1 VPRCCIGEPWL
12 PAGVGVVNLSAPFIL
27 RPVATTLLTIG
38 VIIAGAVA
46 FGLLPVSPL
55 PQVDFP
61 TVSVSASLPGASP
74 DTMAAT
80 VAAPLERSLGRIASV
95 TEMTSVSSL
104 GSSRITLQF
113 DLSRDIDGAARD
125 VQAALNAARALLPTG
140 LPSNPTYRKVNPADA
155 PIMILALT
163 SQTLSRGQMY
173 DAASTILAQK
183 VLQVK
188 GIGDVTVGG
197 GSLPAVRVELNPSQ
211 LDGYGISPETVRTA
225 IAATNPNR
233 PKGAIDDGERRW
245 QILANDQATTAKDY
259 QPLIISY
266 TNGNPVR
273 LRDVADVVDSVEDVR
288 NDGVSNG
295 TPAVLL
301 VLFRQPGA
309 NIIETVDGVRALLPN
324 LRASIPASVSLDV
337 VSDRTPTIRASLHEV
352 ERSLLISVALVV
364 FSVFLFLR
372 NIRAALVPLVAVPV
386 SLVGTFGVMYLFGYS
401 LDNLSLMALT
411 IATGFVVD
419 DAVVVLE
426 NISRHVE
433 EGVKP
438 LQAALLGARE
448 VGFTVL
454 SMSISLIAVF
464 IPILLMGG
472 IVGRLFREFAVTL
485 SAAILVSLVVSL
497 TTTPMM
503 CARLLRPREE
513 EPKHGRVYQATE
525 RAFNALQSGYERSLD
540 WALGHGLVMML
551 ILSVTIGLTVYLY
564 IAIPKGFF
572 PQQDTGRITGSIQ
585 ADQSISFQAMQS
597 KLRDFV
603 AIVKKD
609 PAVDAVVGFTGGGQR
624 NSGTM
629 FISLKPLAERKM
641 SADQV
646 IARLRGKLSHEPGAN
661 LFLQPVQDIRVGG
674 RSGGAQYQYT
684 LQADSTAIL
693 REWEPKIKNALSST
707 PSIADVNTDA
717 NDKGLQTSLV
727 VNRDTIARLGL
738 NQSLIDNTLND
749 LFGQRQVSTIYNPLN
764 QYHVVMEAAPSFW
777 QSPTVLSTVH
787 VITPGGKQVPL
798 SDLASWGTTS
808 TPLVVNHQGQSPA
821 STESF
826 NLAPNVS
833 LSDAT
838 KDIGDVFAKIG
849 APTTV
854 RGSFQGTAKAF
865 QDALANQP
873 LLVLAALVAV
883 YLVLGILYESLVHP
897 VTILSTLPSAGVGA
911 LLALLVTGTE
921 FSIIALI
928 GVILLIGIVKK
939 NAIMMIDFALQL
951 EREQQL
957 EPREAIHRASLL
969 RLRPILMT
977 TVAALFGALPLAVGT
992 GDGAEMRRPL
1002 GIAIVGGLI
1011 LSQLLTLY
1019 TTPVIYVYFDRFS
1032 TWSRSKVSPRLRR
1045 PEFGAG
1051 AAVVLACL
1059 LLGGCAV
1066 GPDYKRPQA
1075 STPPM
1080 FKETEGWKVAEPND
1094 VAPRGNWW
1102 EVYNDPV
1109 LNKLVEQVKV
1119 SNQNVIAAEAQY
1131 REALA
1136 LVSGARSQF
1145 FPQITANVSATR
1157 SQNALTAEVAG
1168 AGATTGNG
1176 GTSQATVP
1184 AQTRTSDRVSLS
1196 AAWELDVWGKIRRQ
1210 VESQKA
1216 SAIASESD
1224 LANALLSAQA
1234 MLVTSYLQLRATDID
1249 LDLYEHSIVSYERA
1263 LTITQN
1269 RYDAGVAQRTD
1280 VTQAQ
1285 SQLESARAA
1294 AFDLA
1299 VTRHTLEHAVAV
1311 LVGRP
1316 PSELTIERTNALP
1329 DVPETP
1335 VVVPAALLER
1345 RPDIAAAE
1353 RRTAAA
1359 NAQIG
1364 VARAA
1369 YFPDLT
1375 LTGTGGYESNEFST
1389 LFRAPNRF
1397 WSLGPNLAQTIFDA
1411 GAIHAQVK
1419 QNIATYDF
1427 NVATY
1432 RETVLTAFQ
1441 DVEDNLSTLKL
1452 LAQESQAEIKAAEA
1466 AEKTLDITQNQYQA
1480 GTVDYLNVVTAQQ
1493 TALTAERSVR
1503 DLANRRLTASVGL
1516 LKALGGG
1523 WKTSDLAH

>member
-1 VPRCCIGEPWL
+1 M
-12 PAGVGVVNLSAPFIL
+12 NLSAPFIR

-38 VIIAGAVA
+38 MIIAGAVA
-46 FGLLPVSPL
+46 FTLLPVSPL

-61 TVSVSASLPGASP
+61 TISVSASLPGASP

-95 TEMTSVSSL
+95 TEMTSASSL
-104 GSSRITLQF
+104 GSTRITLQF

-125 VQAALNAARALLPTG
+125 VQAAINAARPLLPTG

-163 SQTLSRGQMY
+163 SHVMSRGQMY

-183 VLQVK
+183 LLQVR
-188 GIGDVTVGG
+188 GVGDVTVGG

-211 LDGYGISPETVRTA
+211 LDGYGLSPETVRNA

-233 PKGAIDDGERRW
+233 PKGSVDDGERRW
-245 QILANDQATTAKDY
+245 QILANDQATTAREY
-259 QPLIISY
+259 QPLIVSY
-266 TNGNPVR
+266 NNGNAVR
-273 LRDVADVVDSVEDVR
+273 LRDVAEVVDSVEDVR
-288 NDGVSNG
+288 NDGISNG
-295 TPAVLL
+295 VPAVLL

-309 NIIETVDGVRALLPN
+309 NIIGTVDRVSALLPN
-324 LRASIPASVSLDV
+324 LRASIPGSVSLDV
-337 VSDRTPTIRASLHEV
+337 VMDRTPTIRASLHEV
-352 ERSLLISVALVV
+352 ERSLMISVALVV
-364 FSVFLFLR
+364 LSVLLFLR
-372 NIRAALVPLVAVPV
+372 NGRAALVPLVAVPV
-386 SLVGTFGVMYLFGYS
+386 SLIGTFGIMYLAGYS

-438 LQAALLGARE
+438 LEAALLGARE

-503 CARLLRPREE
+503 CARLLRPREQ
-513 EPKHGRVYQATE
+513 EPPHGRLYHASE
-525 RAFNALQSGYERSLD
+525 RFFNRLQSGYEHSLD
-540 WALGHGLVMML
+540 WALKHGLTMMM
-551 ILSVTIGLTVYLY
+551 ILGVTVGLTIYLY

-572 PQQDTGRITGSIQ
+572 PQQDTGRITGAIQ

-603 AIVKKD
+603 NIVKND
-609 PAVDAVVGFTGGGQR
+609 PAVDAVVGFTGSGQR

-629 FISLKPLAERKM
+629 FIALQPLAARKV

-646 IARLRGKLSHEPGAN
+646 IARLRGKLSHEPGAS
-661 LFLQPVQDIRVGG
+661 LFLQSVQDIRVGG
-674 RSGGAQYQYT
+674 RAGGAQYQYT
-684 LQADSTAIL
+684 LQADSTATL
-693 REWEPKIKNALSST
+693 REWEPKVRAALLSVPT
-707 PSIADVNTDA
+707 IADVNTDA
-717 NDKGLQTSLV
+717 QDKGLQTSLV
-727 VNRDTIARLGL
+727 VDRDAIARLGL
-738 NQSLIDNTLND
+738 NQSLVDATLND

-764 QYHVVMEAAPSFW
+764 QYHVVMEAAPPFW
-777 QSPTVLSTVH
+777 QSPTVLNTVH
-787 VITPGGKQVPL
+787 VIAPNGKQVPL
-798 SDLASWGTTS
+798 SDIASWRTTS
-808 TPLVVNHQGQSPA
+808 TPLVVNHQGQSAA
-821 STESF
+821 STISF
-826 NLAPNVS
+826 NLAPGAS
-833 LSDAT
+833 LSQAT
-838 KDIGDVFAKIG
+838 RDIDNAFARLG
-849 APTTV
+849 APVTV

-873 LLVLAALVAV
+873 LLILAALLAV

-951 EREQQL
+951 EREKQL
-957 EPREAIHRASLL
+957 GSREAIHRASLL

-977 TVAALFGALPLAVGT
+977 TVAALFGALPLALGT

-1019 TTPVIYVYFDRFS
+1019 TTPVIYLYFERFS
-1032 TWSRSKVSPRLRR
+1032 IWSRSKLRR
-1045 PEFGAG
+1045 PELGVG
-1051 AAVVLACL
+1051 AAIILMCL
-1059 LLGGCAV
+1059 LAGCAV
-1066 GPDYKRPQA
+1066 GPDYNRPKVQ
-1075 STPPM
+1075 TPPA
-1080 FKETEGWKVAEPND
+1080 FKETEGWKIAEPND
-1094 VAPRGNWW
+1094 AAPRGNWW
-1102 EVYNDPV
+1102 DVYNDAV
-1109 LNKLVEQVKV
+1109 LDSLVKQVQV

-1136 LVSGARSQF
+1136 LVSEARAQI
-1145 FPQITANVSATR
+1145 FPTVTANASSTR
-1157 SQNALTAEVAG
+1157 SQNALTAQVSGATG
-1168 AGATTGNG
+1168 AGATT
-1176 GTSQATVP
+1176 SQS
-1184 AQTRTSDRVSLS
+1184 TSDRVSLS
-1196 AAWELDVWGKIRRQ
+1196 MAWELDVWGRIRRT
-1210 VESQKA
+1210 VESNKA

-1224 LANALLSAQA
+1224 LANALLSEQA
-1234 MLVTSYLQLRATDID
+1234 MLVQSYLQLRATDVD
-1249 LDLYEHSIVSYERA
+1249 LDLYEHSIAAYDRA
-1263 LTITQN
+1263 LVITQN

-1285 SQLESARAA
+1285 SQLETTRAA
-1294 AFDLA
+1294 AYDLS
-1299 VTRHTLEHAVAV
+1299 VTRSTLEHAIAV
-1311 LVGRP
+1311 LAGRP
-1316 PSELTIERTNALP
+1316 PSELTIDRTNTLP
-1329 DVPETP
+1329 DIPEIP
-1335 VVVPAALLER
+1335 SLVPATLLER

-1353 RRTAAA
+1353 RRAAAA

-1369 YFPDLT
+1369 YFPKLS
-1375 LTGTGGYESNEFST
+1375 LTGTLGYQSNKFPD
-1389 LFRAPNRF
+1389 LFNAPNRF
-1397 WSLGPNLAQTIFDA
+1397 WSVGPQLAQTLFDA

-1419 QNIATYDF
+1419 QNMAAYDAS
-1427 NVATY
+1427 VATY
-1432 RETVLTAFQ
+1432 RQTVLTAFQ
-1441 DVEDNLSTLKL
+1441 DVEDNLATLKL
-1452 LAQESQAEIKAAEA
+1452 LAEESVAESNAAKAAEL
-1466 AEKTLDITQNQYQA
+1466 TLTITQNQYQA
-1480 GTVDYLNVVTAQQ
+1480 GTVDYLNVVVAQQ
-1493 TALTAERSVR
+1493 TALSAERAVR
-1503 DLANRRLTASVGL
+1503 DLLNRRLTASVGL
-1516 LKALGGG
+1516 AKALGGG
-1523 WKTSDLAH
+1523 WRTADLAH